1 MNPLIKSLLHIVD
14 RGMLGLNKGVTMGLP
29 KLEKIMDGVQ
39 RQTYTIICGGTGS
52 GKTTMALYSYVYR
65 PLVAHLGDMKHRIV
79 YYSLEMTAEILLAK
93 LLSLHL
99 YEEFGKEMSYK
110 RIISKQDILS
120 LEERDL
126 IESCIPWM
134 EAILKQLTIID
145 KATSA
150 DSLYASMMEYAEA
163 HGEFDHSDPHRT
175 VYKPNLQ
182 DELVQIVID
191 HLGLLKRVKNRN
203 KKEEMDLAS
212 NYLMTQRNL
221 CGYSPLVLLQLNRSA
236 SSMDRRGANMQEIE
250 LGDIKDSGGPSEDAE
265 VILAIFHPWR
275 EKLGK
280 SKNFN
285 IRILQDKYR
294 AIQVLKNR
302 LGEADK
308 SVSVN
313 FFGSIGFW
321 REFPIKGDE
330 FNMLSET
337 EMQQYL
343 QLTADTAKVEEE
355 NAPAEKPK
363 FVFKL

>member
-1 MNPLIKSLLHIVD
+1 MNPLIGRLLHIID

-29 KLEKIMDGVQ
+29 KLESIMDGVQ
-39 RQTYTIICGGTGS
+39 RQTYSIICGGTGS
-52 GKTTMALYSYVYR
+52 GKTTFALYSYVYK
-65 PLVAHLGDMKHRIV
+65 PLTAHLGDMKYRIV
-79 YYSLEMTAEILLAK
+79 YYSLEMTGEILLAK

-99 YEEFGKEMSYK
+99 YETYGLEMSYK
-110 RIISKQDILS
+110 RIISKQEILTQD
-120 LEERDL
+120 ERDL

-134 EAILKQLTIID
+134 EAILLQLKIID

-150 DSLYASMMEYAEA
+150 DSLYASMMQYANEW
-163 HGEFDHSDPHRT
+163 GVFDDSDPNHT
-175 VYKPNLQ
+175 LYKPTHT
-182 DELVQIVID
+182 DELVQIVVD

-212 NYLMTQRNL
+212 NYLMSRRNE

-236 SSMDRRGANMQEIE
+236 SSMDRRNAAMQEIE
-250 LGDIKDSGGPSEDAE
+250 LSDIKDSGGPSEDAE
-265 VILAIFHPWR
+265 VIMAIFHPWR

-313 FFGSIGFW
+313 FFGSIGYW

-330 FNMLSET
+330 FNALSEV

-343 QLTADTAKVEEE
+343 QLTESTKQVEAE
-355 NAPAEKPK
+355 NAEPPKAK